1 MIGDTVYV
9 RDDNGKKHAAT
20 VVGKTQV
27 LGPFHRYRLIVDS
40 TGQEL
45 FLFPEHF
52 TNS

>member
-20 VVGKTQV
+20 VVDKTKV
-27 LGPFHRYRLIVDS
+27 FGPIYRYTLVVED

-45 FLFPEHF
+45 KLFPEHF
-52 TNS
+52 TTS

>member
-20 VVGKTQV
+20 VVGKKQV
-27 LGPFHRYRLIVDS
+27 FGPFHRYHLIVES

-45 FLFPEHF
+45 HLFPEHF